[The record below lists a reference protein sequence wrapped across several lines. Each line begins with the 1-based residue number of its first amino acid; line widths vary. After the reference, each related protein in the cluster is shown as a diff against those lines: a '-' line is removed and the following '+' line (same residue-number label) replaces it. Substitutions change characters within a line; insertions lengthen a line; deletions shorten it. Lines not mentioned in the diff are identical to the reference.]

1 MQDTAATKNKPLIIR
16 EELTPDEQQTL
27 MQDLLT
33 MVIVVNLMV
42 LLSIILCA

>member
-1 MQDTAATKNKPLIIR
+1 MQDTAVTKSKPLIIR

-27 MQDLLT
+27 MQDLLA

-42 LLSIILCA
+42 LVSIIFCA

>member
-1 MQDTAATKNKPLIIR
+1 MQDTIVTKRKPLIIR

-27 MQDLLT
+27 MQNLFS

-42 LLSIILCA
+42 LVSIILCA

>member
-1 MQDTAATKNKPLIIR
+1 MQDSAVTKSKQLIIR

-27 MQDLLT
+27 MKDLLT

-42 LLSIILCA
+42 LVSIVLCA